1 MADAIFNVVS
11 THNQRPSATT
21 CLYQRDRAVNYSSS
35 TFFDKCFTPSGLWRQ
50 KLAVYVTRLFWIH
63 SFADQK
69 INYITPANYA
79 MGDQVVVGDI
89 YDEEEEDSFFQDV
102 DVLQSYGIVS

>member
-1 MADAIFNVVS
+1 
-11 THNQRPSATT
+11 
-21 CLYQRDRAVNYSSS
+21 
-35 TFFDKCFTPSGLWRQ
+35 
-50 KLAVYVTRLFWIH
+50 
-63 SFADQK
+63 
-69 INYITPANYA
+69 